1 MHLRRTRSRPALGQ
15 LREITFAMFDASG
28 QRRIIGFGEARQRED
43 DDSVFEVGQPGER
56 CLTVSL
62 GSGLVGPELGEIS
75 TWRHAAPPSS

>member
-1 MHLRRTRSRPALGQ
+1 
-15 LREITFAMFDASG
+15 MFDASG

-62 GSGLVGPELGEIS
+62 GSGFVGPELG
-75 TWRHAAPPSS
+75 AALLEEFESAVRWETVG